1 MEELKAF
8 RTEQTLKMG
17 YLEQKLVLFKCLK
30 TSVFVVAMF

>member
-1 MEELKAF
+1 
-8 RTEQTLKMG
+8 MG